1 MWTVKRWTGP
11 GLAVVSCLLVCWA
24 AQAQP
29 IEGTVQVLNGTGTQA
44 GATGLAG
51 VVVSDGHTVTLTDA
65 DGRFALALADGAR
78 FVWISVPSGFRPENG
93 WYRSRSGDEVYDF
106 TLVEVDD
113 SGPLV
118 FALLADVH
126 YAPDPEQF
134 KEALIDR
141 RMVVHPDGVLDE
153 LVRELNDLCP
163 DFVILVGDLVADAQ
177 RPSPDRVAEWMT
189 IVGDLLPA
197 RLGVPFY
204 AAVGNHDV
212 VRDEA
217 IGTRSY
223 EQVFGPTYYSFGMKG
238 VHCVVLNTNYLSGG
252 RLVYGIDAAQ
262 LAWVR
267 ADLAQVPEHTPVLVF
282 AHQPSWDWAATPE
295 NAALFDLLAEMEITA
310 LLTGHWHTN
319 AMLREAPFPEW
330 TSGAVSGAWWEGPG
344 PDGSSFGYRVHRLQ
358 RGRLDSIWR
367 EIGMGERVY
376 IPSPDSSILVWA
388 ERAIAQVWGRAV
400 SAVHWW
406 DDGPEIR
413 LEVHSNG
420 LWSTASGFLNVSVLE
435 PGYRT
440 LNVRFSLEDGSTA
453 AGIRSFYVLSLGL
466 TLEDIFTHPETFQG
480 RFVAAPNLQVRA
492 VMGSD
497 VSATDG
503 TKTMIIGKVPFPLSR
518 GDRIGI
524 LGFYHPTST
533 TPFKAFVA
541 YFYTKDEGK

>member
-1 MWTVKRWTGP
+1 MWTAKRWTGP
-11 GLAVVSCLLVCWA
+11 ALAAVSCLLMCWA

-29 IEGTVQVLNGTGTQA
+29 IEGIVRVMTSSGTQA

-51 VVVSDGHTVTLTDA
+51 VVVSNGHTVTLTEA
-65 DGRFALALADGAR
+65 DGRFALDPAEGAR
-78 FVWISVPSGFRPENG
+78 FVWISVPSGFRSKDG
-93 WYRSRSGDEVYDF
+93 WYRPLAEDGAYEF

-118 FALLADVH
+118 FALLADIH
-126 YAPDPEQF
+126 YAPDPDQF
-134 KEALIDR
+134 KDALIDR
-141 RMVVHPDGVLDE
+141 RMAVHPDGVLDE
-153 LVRELNDLCP
+153 LVHELNDLRP
-163 DFVILVGDLVADAQ
+163 DFVLLIGDVVADAQ

-197 RLGVPFY
+197 RLDVPFY
-204 AAVGNHDV
+204 AGVGNHDV

-217 IGTRSY
+217 IGTRLF
-223 EQVFGPTYYSFGMKG
+223 EQVFGPTYYSFDMKG
-238 VHCVVLNTNYLSGG
+238 VHCVVLNTNHLSGG
-252 RLVYGIDAAQ
+252 KLVYGIDATQ

-267 ADLAQVPEHTPVLVF
+267 ADLALVPEHIPILVF

-295 NAALFDLLAEMEITA
+295 NAALFDLLAKAEITA

-319 AMLREAPFPEW
+319 ATLRETPFPEW
-330 TSGAVSGAWWEGPG
+330 TSGAVCGAWWEGPG
-344 PDGSSFGYRVHRLQ
+344 PDGLGFGYRVHRLQ

-367 EIGMGERVY
+367 EIGVGERVY
-376 IPSPDSSILVWA
+376 IPSPDSSILAWA
-388 ERAIAQVWGRAV
+388 DWTIAQVWGRAV

-406 DDGPEIR
+406 DDGPELR
-413 LEVHSNG
+413 LDVHSNG
-420 LWSTASGFLNVSVLE
+420 VWSTASGFLNVSVLE

-440 LNVRFSLEDGSTA
+440 LNVRFSLEDGTTVV
-453 AGIRSFYVLSLGL
+453 GTRSFYVLSPEL

-480 RFVAAPNLQVRA
+480 RFVAAPNLLVRA

-518 GDRIGI
+518 GDRLGI

-533 TPFKAFVA
+533 TPFKAFVE
-541 YFYTKDEGK
+541 YFYTKEGGQ